1 MKYGPVAAIAF
12 VMVALVVGTSA
23 CSTIGEE
30 RPGDP
35 QALEAEARNFHMN
48 MRWSRWEH
56 ASDSVH
62 PAFRQ
67 EFMGRYEELGDDFD
81 IVDLDLKSAELT
93 EEGFAA
99 ILEVE
104 QEWFQLPNTSVESER
119 FVERWIYEDGVWR
132 MRERMKREE
141 YRELDR
147 IFPSEKADKER
158 REKEKAEAEAL
169 QAGES
174 TDEN

>member
-1 MKYGPVAAIAF
+1 MKFGSVVAIA
-12 VMVALVVGTSA
+12 VVALAILGTTG

-81 IVDLDLKSAELT
+81 IVDMELKSAEIT

-104 QEWFQLPNTSVESER
+104 QEWYQLPNTSVESER
-119 FVERWIYEDGVWR
+119 FVERWTYEDGVWR

-147 IFPSEKADKER
+147 TFPSEKSDKER
-158 REKEKAEAEAL
+158 REREKAEAEAL
-169 QAGES
+169 KAGE
-174 TDEN
+174 TPDEN